1 MPISRSNIIPHSRS
15 YSSLFDLFSPIPYK
29 LFHHSNPNE
38 HKEHTIFHT
47 TCQEP
52 TIKSLNTH
60 SKGEEYMTS
69 EKVLNIDNH
78 ISSKTL
84 VNSTS
89 TIFYDLD
96 DIAKRHS
103 FHCIPEVGQSVA
115 NLNLLKVMRMN
126 IKHNT
131 FVEQPNAIV
140 QECATQMKPKLLP
153 RDSNEIRSK
162 KVKKKISKDP
172 VISSEIFLRDDEYG
186 LDNGTNEYYI
196 KHGVQRPQKFW
207 SYSKYRTDY
216 TRSIPKEKKLKHS
229 RDTGKHNED
238 PCPCQLFSYAC
249 PCTDKKSLTELAKN
263 AKSINMNNQ
272 NTSTSKIIAVERKDK
287 KLNNNKIKN
296 NKQDTVRED
305 KPTNTSVAEL
315 IEVMVQNESDI
326 PTQQNIKALAQNREN
341 IIPDQDEIVKNSKK
355 INKLKIQKKPRK
367 ILCPNCNEEVDIVV
381 STSTT
386 EEEES
391 LKYENSLI
399 NSHEIPSTA
408 AYTYRASPTTIRTKY
423 TEDDLCAH
431 NPPCEILP
439 ICQILPNEFY
449 NMNQKYPKNNRSVK
463 STPRVIR
470 ITKACRHHPPCTVV
484 PSCQRANVLNNNC
497 EYIPPCLHRPRCV
510 NLPLCVPFSKSLHYE
525 EGQPKFV
532 DDIANSECPHIP
544 RCKYTPVY
552 QHDSLGN
559 LDHQQVNMVSRVQN
573 DGDFFNNY
581 NTQNF
586 SLNAKSKCVHKSFSP
601 FQFCTPPSHICKSNK
616 SCQFDCSYNTP
627 SFIGSNDDAIVFIR
641 DVGCQFRCKNYKQQN
656 SSFSPNNSVKS
667 YSAENSILQSKASSN
682 SFDFVDVKQVGKYGK
697 NIHTLRCEDKSTN
710 PITEAEN
717 LLSTASITSIDSEC
731 PSHGRRA
738 NQYFRRTRS
747 PSGFRPHAA
756 YVTAFTGVK
765 NPHNTKYNTMNKSDI
780 PESRECQDTFAVRG
794 HRSYIKGKY
803 KKMFSLSRRRKSRLS
818 NHLVNH
824 NPKRTCFIKH

>member
-1 MPISRSNIIPHSRS
+1 MPISRSNIIPYSRS
-15 YSSLFDLFSPIPYK
+15 YSSLFDLFSPISFK
-29 LFHHSNPNE
+29 LFRQNNPNE
-38 HKEHTIFHT
+38 LKEQSIFHT
-47 TCQEP
+47 TCKEP
-52 TIKSLNTH
+52 VIKSLNAH
-60 SKGEEYMTS
+60 SKGEEYVTS
-69 EKVLNIDNH
+69 EKVNNINNN

-84 VNSTS
+84 VNSAS

-103 FHCIPEVGQSVA
+103 FHCIPELGQSVA
-115 NLNLLKVMRMN
+115 NLNLLKVMRMK

-131 FVEQPNAIV
+131 FVGQPNAIV

-162 KVKKKISKDP
+162 KVKKKISKNP

-186 LDNGTNEYYI
+186 LDNGTNDYYI

-207 SYSKYRTDY
+207 SYSKYRTEY
-216 TRSIPKEKKLKHS
+216 TRSMPKEKKLKHS

-249 PCTDKKSLTELAKN
+249 PCTDKKSLTGLAKHT
-263 AKSINMNNQ
+263 KSMTMNNQ
-272 NTSTSKIIAVERKDK
+272 NTSTSKIIAVDRKDNK
-287 KLNNNKIKN
+287 SNNNKIKK

-315 IEVMVQNESDI
+315 IEAMVQNESDVTI
-326 PTQQNIKALAQNREN
+326 QQNLPTYAQNREN
-341 IIPDQDEIVKNSKK
+341 IIPDQGKVLKNSKNN
-355 INKLKIQKKPRK
+355 NKPKIQKKPRK

-391 LKYENSLI
+391 LKYENSMI

-408 AYTYRASPTTIRTKY
+408 AYTYRASPTTVRTKH
-423 TEDDLCAH
+423 TDDDLCVH

-449 NMNQKYPKNNRSVK
+449 NMNQKCLKNNSSVK
-463 STPRVIR
+463 ATPRVIR

-544 RCKYTPVY
+544 RY
-552 QHDSLGN
+552 
-559 LDHQQVNMVSRVQN
+559 
-573 DGDFFNNY
+573 
-581 NTQNF
+581 
-586 SLNAKSKCVHKSFSP
+586 
-601 FQFCTPPSHICKSNK
+601 
-616 SCQFDCSYNTP
+616 
-627 SFIGSNDDAIVFIR
+627 
-641 DVGCQFRCKNYKQQN
+641 
-656 SSFSPNNSVKS
+656 
-667 YSAENSILQSKASSN
+667 
-682 SFDFVDVKQVGKYGK
+682 VKQMGKYGK

-710 PITEAEN
+710 PITGAETSF
-717 LLSTASITSIDSEC
+717 STASITSIDSEC
-731 PSHGRRA
+731 PSHGRRV
-738 NQYFRRTRS
+738 NQYLQRTRS

-756 YVTAFTGVK
+756 YVTAFSAVK
-765 NPHNTKYNTMNKSDI
+765 GPQNIKYNGINKSHV
-780 PESRECQDTFAVRG
+780 PENRDCQDTFPVRC
-794 HRSYIKGKY
+794 HRSFIKGKY

-824 NPKRTCFIKH
+824 NPKKTCLIKH